1 MGLDLRVV
9 GAPALATCV
18 HVSLVFAK
26 QALLPAL
33 LGDAYSPAALA
44 ILLGRLA
51 LCSAASAL
59 VCVPLATAAAAASG
73 HISTLNHLN
82 AQIIILYERIRSFY
96 IPKFGPSEIE

>member
-1 MGLDLRVV
+1 MGLDPRVV

-44 ILLGRLA
+44 RLLGLARLVLPVLVA
-51 LCSAASAL
+51 FPRLLVRAVLLLLASCADRCASQL
-59 VCVPLATAAAAASG
+59 RSGTAV
-73 HISTLNHLN
+73 
-82 AQIIILYERIRSFY
+82 
-96 IPKFGPSEIE
+96 

>member
-1 MGLDLRVV
+1 MGLDPRVV

-33 LGDAYSPAALA
+33 LDDAYSPAALA
-44 ILLGRLA
+44 RLLGRLA

-59 VCVPLATAAAAASG
+59 VCVPLATAAASATRRPKLLSLI
-73 HISTLNHLN
+73 HI
-82 AQIIILYERIRSFY
+82 
-96 IPKFGPSEIE
+96 